1 MQNQSDGLTRRGLL
15 AALVGVGGILLL
27 PARAIARACRTAVAA
42 DEGPFYPVD
51 PFPETDD
58 LLGSEK
64 PAGVVLYLLG
74 RVLDPAC
81 KPLPGAVVEI
91 WQCDAGGQYNHPRA
105 PRVKALERDFK
116 YFAKTRTAQDG
127 AFSFRTLR
135 PAPYTVGGIQRAPHI
150 HIQVKAGRRT
160 LTTEVYFEGQGDET
174 LRERD
179 GVFQSRGAR
188 KGELVVALK
197 PAAVYA
203 RRLRA
208 APEAAALA
216 CEYDLTLS

>member
-1 MQNQSDGLTRRGLL
+1 MT
-15 AALVGVGGILLL
+15 

-42 DEGPFYPVD
+42 DEGPFYPVGS
-51 PFPETDD
+51 FPETDD
-58 LLGSEK
+58 LLGPAK
-64 PAGVVLYLLG
+64 PAGVVLHLLG

-81 KPLPGAVVEI
+81 KPLQGAVVEI

-116 YFAKTRTAQDG
+116 YFAQTRTAEDG

-135 PAPYTVGGIQRAPHI
+135 PSAYTMGGIQRAPHI

-160 LTTEVYFEGQGDET
+160 LTTEVYFEGRTDEA

-188 KGELVVALK
+188 NGELVVALK
-197 PAAVYA
+197 PAAAYA
-203 RRLRA
+203 RRLRG
-208 APEAAALA
+208 APEPGALA